1 LDHLIFRRQQSGP
14 AFGLGANATKGFE
27 PVLPRIAGWPIRN
40 GNAPRRNGLSRIG
53 DPDALGQDGAWHR

>member
-1 LDHLIFRRQQSGP
+1 
-14 AFGLGANATKGFE
+14 
-27 PVLPRIAGWPIRN
+27 VLPRIAGWPIRN